1 VIDGIKAILK
11 DNLDAIR
18 CNPLLD
24 FELSG
29 KVATKTGEIKIG
41 KYAIAKYKGLT
52 FIDRVSVIEVRG
64 SIHVYSNDGLHNYN
78 DFGLSEIHL
87 VLFELA
93 DKLSIVLD
101 NAELKNLE
109 FGVNLVVDFTPG
121 DFLNSI
127 IGYKSKLFTHQCQKN
142 KDYRECGLNQFFI
155 KVYDKG
161 LQHEL
166 NKFILRIELKYVKM
180 EKINAM
186 GIKYLSDL
194 LYPNKLQ
201 LLRQELLRVYDEIL
215 MCDIMVEPEGL
226 SRGDVELYFRGQNAN
241 YWAASLPKS
250 NQYKKGAKDK
260 RYRADKTLYYRRV
273 ERFRELLSEIG
284 AETKKKQ
291 VRTLM
296 DEMSKNLLADAQQK
310 CVKMTSNLND
320 TNESRMCQTDQD
332 ETNDELCLN

>member
-1 VIDGIKAILK
+1 
-11 DNLDAIR
+11 
-18 CNPLLD
+18 
-24 FELSG
+24 
-29 KVATKTGEIKIG
+29 
-41 KYAIAKYKGLT
+41 
-52 FIDRVSVIEVRG
+52 
-64 SIHVYSNDGLHNYN
+64 
-78 DFGLSEIHL
+78 
-87 VLFELA
+87 
-93 DKLSIVLD
+93 
-101 NAELKNLE
+101 
-109 FGVNLVVDFTPG
+109 
-121 DFLNSI
+121 
-127 IGYKSKLFTHQCQKN
+127 
-142 KDYRECGLNQFFI
+142 
-155 KVYDKG
+155 
-161 LQHEL
+161 
-166 NKFILRIELKYVKM
+166 
-180 EKINAM
+180 M

-320 TNESRMCQTDQD
+320 TNESRMCQNDQV
-332 ETNDELCLN
+332 ETNDEMCQNDPLFYSVINTSFSNSSTRRCLVTGLDISMQKEDSKFLCTSGVNYYQEYQPETWEELKKRLSPKWKDAPTEKQIEEIHHSIRNEYHNKKNNTKRSIAKVTSHPSLFNQFNLISNEKLIAAGYTV